1 MVTITAKL
9 TVAEITTAVGIFDNL
24 SKVLIQR
31 MFNMNFYRPFPDNY
45 EFYIQPANVNGRQ
58 TFVGND
64 NTLIIGLMPG
74 ETDGTKAAVLAY
86 IKKAAPT
93 HIDLKGF
100 TVPVTVPPVEEVPP
114 VELQEEEPT
123 VE

>member
-9 TVAEITTAVGIFDNL
+9 TVAEITAELGIFDNL

-45 EFYIQPANVNGRQ
+45 EFYIQPANVKGRQ
-58 TFVGND
+58 TYAGD
-64 NTLIIGLMPG
+64 GTTLIIGLMPG

-86 IKKAAPT
+86 IKKAAPS

-100 TVPVTVPPVEEVPP
+100 TAPENKAVVEKEPS
-114 VELQEEEPT
+114 EE
-123 VE
+123 